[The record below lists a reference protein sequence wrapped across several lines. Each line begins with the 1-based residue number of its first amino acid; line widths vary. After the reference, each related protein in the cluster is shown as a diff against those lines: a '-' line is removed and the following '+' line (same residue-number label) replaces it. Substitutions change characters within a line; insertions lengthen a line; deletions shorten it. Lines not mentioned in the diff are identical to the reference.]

1 MGMTVRQA
9 LGLPALATGDP
20 VVLSGEDRLDADLRW
35 VHVSE
40 VRDVGAVLAGHEL
53 VLTTGLG
60 MTVSPE
66 AAAAFVGQL
75 VDAGAAG
82 LVVELSAE
90 YPAVPDAALRRAR
103 AAGLPVVALNR
114 PVRFVDITEAVH
126 RTLVAE
132 QFEQVRFAGEVHRTF
147 TDLGLARADTDRLVA
162 AAAELAG
169 TSVVLEDLARRVLA
183 PAAVGEPVDRLLAE
197 WERRSR
203 LTPFL
208 RATGTAG
215 PERWLTT
222 PVGIHGG
229 PWGRLVALG
238 VGGAGGAGG
247 QLVDEA
253 RVRVVLER
261 AAQALELARMVERDD
276 IAIQLRVHGGFLL
289 DLLDD
294 RLGNEATAAA
304 RLRALGVPDEREY
317 VGLAAR
323 LRRDAPT
330 DVAAAQRRMVHL
342 SERLHDAVRGAGTAG
357 VVGVLDGEHVGVLL
371 AGGAGLPD
379 AVGRELR
386 RREPDAVLAAGPVVD
401 RVLAAGPSLRSARAV
416 VDVAAALPPGDS
428 RHEPVGCFRQSDIRL
443 PGLLMS
449 LRGDARLQ
457 EFAEAELGA
466 LLEHEA
472 RHPGGLVELLRQFLA
487 VGGNKTELAR
497 VAHRNRTSLYPALRR
512 LEDLVGHPLDDPS
525 SRLSLGVALLAH
537 DQGRSL

>member
-1 MGMTVRQA
+1 MPMTVRDV
-9 LGLPALATGDP
+9 LSLPALAGGDP
-20 VVLSGEDRLDADLRW
+20 VVLSGEARLDADLRW

-60 MTVSPE
+60 MAASPE
-66 AAAAFVGQL
+66 AAAAFVAQL
-75 VDAGAAG
+75 VEAGAAG
-82 LVVELSAE
+82 LVVELSAA
-90 YPAVPDAALRRAR
+90 YPAIPEAALRRAR
-103 AAGLPVVALNR
+103 AADLPLVALNR
-114 PVRFVDITEAVH
+114 PVRFVDVTEAVH
-126 RTLVAE
+126 RALVAE

-147 TDLGLARADTDRLVA
+147 TDLGLARAGSERLVA

-169 TSVVLEDLARRVLA
+169 ASVVLEDLGRRVLA
-183 PAAVGEPVDRLLAE
+183 AAAVGEPVDRLLAE

-208 RATGTAG
+208 RATGAGG
-215 PERWLTT
+215 PERWLTS

-229 PWGRLVALG
+229 PWGRLVR
-238 VGGAGGAGG
+238 VGAGPGAAE
-247 QLVDEA
+247 EA
-253 RVRVVLER
+253 RARVVLER

-294 RLGNEATAAA
+294 RLGTEAVAAA
-304 RLRALGVPDEREY
+304 RLRALGVPDDREY

-323 LRRDAPT
+323 LRRGAPA
-330 DVAAAQRRMVHL
+330 DVAAAQRRMVDL
-342 SERLHDAVRGAGTAG
+342 SERLHAAVLGAGASG

-371 AGGAGLPD
+371 AGGDGVLD
-379 AVGRELR
+379 ALGRELHA
-386 RREPDAVLAAGPVVD
+386 REPEAVLASGPVVD

-416 VDVAAALPPGDS
+416 ADVAATLPATD
-428 RHEPVGCFRQSDIRL
+428 VGCYRQSDIRL

-449 LRGDARLQ
+449 LRGDPRLQ

-472 RHPGGLVELLRQFLA
+472 RHGGGLVDLLRQFLA

-512 LEDLVGHPLDDPS
+512 LEDLVGHPLDDPT

-537 DQGRSL
+537 DQRHVG